1 MRMEFTRLD
10 PEDLLV
16 EEDNC
21 IERLVLRSSGDL
33 PLDREIAQ
41 ERFDLGRAHLASVP
55 PSTRPAVE
63 SQEGHDPVPI
73 RPFGAEGVVLPP
85 DDRRELIEELHRD
98 RQNTTM
104 PNIMQTYS
112 GRFSFARGVLSG
124 KHAISAVCS
133 KCYRAEG
140 LSAAGG
146 LSPVKLFGMPLAFSI
161 EHGNIPAILN
171 SA

>member
-1 MRMEFTRLD
+1 MELTRLD

-21 IERLVLRSSGDL
+21 IERLVLRSGGDL

-41 ERFDLGRAHLASVP
+41 ERFDLGRARLAWVP
-55 PSTRPAVE
+55 PSAGPAVE
-63 SQEGHDPVPI
+63 AQEGHDPVPI
-73 RPFGAEGVVLPP
+73 RSFGPEGVVLPP

-98 RQNTTM
+98 RQNTTI
-104 PNIMQTYS
+104 PNRMQTTS
-112 GRFSFARGVLSG
+112 GRFCFAQGAPSG
-124 KHAISAVCS
+124 RDAIAAGFSEF
-133 KCYRAEG
+133 YGAEG
-140 LSAAGG
+140 VSAAGG

-161 EHGNIPAILN
+161 EHGSIPAILN